1 MQYIYVATKDAIVP
15 SGAVTSLSNSFTLS
29 VFIKTDAARK
39 KEKWE
44 EKNVMP
50 QDKTVEEEKRQM
62 EVKSCCYVLNARNA
76 NFYSFDNLL
85 AEVFLVISET
95 QL

>member
-15 SGAVTSLSNSFTLS
+15 SGDEQVCQIPLHYQSLSKQMLQE
-29 VFIKTDAARK
+29 RK
-39 KEKWE
+39 KWE

-50 QDKTVEEEKRQM
+50 QDKTVEVEKRKM